1 MEFVLHL
8 AEFALIIH
16 LLVKGLGRGGAGG
29 GAWRGGIR
37 KHQQACSGRFNNANN
52 PPKGREQRRCGVQ
65 PAQPGVTP
73 VFLPSG
79 KQFSGSMA
87 SSAISEYSSSSS
99 PGFLRSTVLP
109 SDRLTS
115 SFCWLDQETA
125 GHKWKQLTSLSE
137 TAPETRET

>member
-16 LLVKGLGRGGAGG
+16 LIVKELGWGRSVEG
-29 GAWRGGIR
+29 GAWRKG
-37 KHQQACSGRFNNANN
+37 QPQVFSGRFKNTEN
-52 PPKGREQRRCGVQ
+52 PSKEQRGGVQ
-65 PAQPGVTP
+65 T

-87 SSAISEYSSSSS
+87 SSAISENSSSSS

-109 SDRLTS
+109 SDRLMS
-115 SFCWLDQETA
+115 SFCWLKQETS
-125 GHKWKQLTSLSE
+125 GYSRMYENSLLFLFMD
-137 TAPETRET
+137 THF